1 MNKSRKLRAS
11 VGKNTTRKNAIRKI
25 TFSSDYVL
33 EDSEKDIPLNVYTPI
48 RLPVPK
54 EKITKEQLDADV
66 MWCWFDVSQTD
77 THDTF
82 SVSVKYMLY
91 QNEINVKLPEND
103 FISITIQK
111 QDFYDTN
118 SIVEAF
124 INVKYREQCNKLHNH
139 KENRVR
145 IRTAISFALKYF
157 NIDKIYL
164 KDMGQIK
171 YTDIFQTSL
180 PVLYEVKYIGMFYQ

>member
-1 MNKSRKLRAS
+1 MRK
-11 VGKNTTRKNAIRKI
+11 VKI
-25 TFSSDYVL
+25 SSDYML
-33 EDSEKDIPLNVYTPI
+33 EEYIPLNVYTPI

-54 EKITKEQLDADV
+54 EKITKEQWDADI
-66 MWCWFDVSQTD
+66 MWYWFAVSQTD

-82 SVSVKYMLY
+82 SVSVKYMLC
-91 QNEINVKLPEND
+91 QNEINVKLSENY

-111 QDFYDTN
+111 QDFYDTD
-118 SIVEAF
+118 SIIEAF
-124 INVKYREQCNKLHNH
+124 INVKYHEQCNKLHNH
-139 KENRVR
+139 KENIVR

-171 YTDIFQTSL
+171 YTDIVPTSL
-180 PVLYEVKYIGMFYQ
+180 PVLYEVKYIGLFYQ